1 VYAREVAIRAP
12 HFVFYVLAQLRAQY
26 GDTAVETG
34 GLTVRTTLDYN
45 KQTTAQDLV
54 TNRVAAL
61 QSHHV
66 TNGALISLDPTNGD
80 ILAMVGS
87 IGYGTPGF
95 GSVNV
100 TTSNRQPGSSFKP
113 LAYVTAFKKGW
124 NGATIV
130 DDAPLRIPQTDG
142 TVYEPKN
149 YDLQWHGRLTLRK
162 ALDNSLNIPAIKV
175 IQYAS
180 IHDTIATAKD
190 LGITS
195 LNDESRFGVSLV
207 LGSGEVSPLQ
217 MAGAYGTF
225 ANQGNYV
232 PPRAIIEIKDR
243 YDNIT
248 YTAPNPTSTNA
259 LDSRLA
265 YMITNILAD
274 DSSRQPE
281 FPAGGPLKLS
291 RPAAAKTGTT
301 NDFRDNWTVGY
312 TPQLVTAV
320 WVGNNDNSAMTG
332 VDGIT
337 GAAPIWHD
345 YMEAALASEPVKN
358 FELPAGL
365 TIASICP
372 DGSLAEGFNTGIT
385 EVFLNEALP
394 TTRCHAQK
402 SEDKTED
409 PGQTDPGP
417 ISFLTRGRGRLNRL
431 Q

>member
-1 VYAREVAIRAP
+1 VFAEAKPFVPGGYANAERNENGPGPRLDPNTGQFTIARLIPDASYDVTFRGFSEFGRESQAKGLRTYAPVVLGGVRVAPGEIVDLGTVDLSQGGTLAGTVTDTDGAPLANIR
-12 HFVFYVLAQLRAQY
+12 L
-26 GDTAVETG
+26 TAVPALTNGEDRHNFEIETFTDEQG
-34 GLTVRTTLDYN
+34 HYEFHGVDRNQRYYDVIASPRFRSGDVFGQLAGTKYAEERVRMIDVNNPLKITGIDFALT
-45 KQTTAQDLV
+45 
-54 TNRVAAL
+54 AA
-61 QSHHV
+61 S
-66 TNGALISLDPTNGD
+66 GALIGTIRTVDGGTLVPAFENGNNQAGVRGANIVLHFDGAVLDDNPLGE
-80 ILAMVGS
+80 IQE
-87 IGYGTPGF
+87 
-95 GSVNV
+95 
-100 TTSNRQPGSSFKP
+100 TTSP
-113 LAYVTAFKKGW
+113 
-124 NGATIV
+124 
-130 DDAPLRIPQTDG
+130 DG
-142 TVYEPKN
+142 TFRIDGLKP
-149 YDLQWHGRLTLRK
+149 
-162 ALDNSLNIPAIKV
+162 
-175 IQYAS
+175 
-180 IHDTIATAKD
+180 
-190 LGITS
+190 
-195 LNDESRFGVSLV
+195 
-207 LGSGEVSPLQ
+207 
-217 MAGAYGTF
+217 GAYTF
-225 ANQGNYV
+225 RGIASGYS
-232 PPRAIIEIKDR
+232 
-243 YDNIT
+243 
-248 YTAPNPTSTNA
+248 TA
-259 LDSRLA
+259 
-265 YMITNILAD
+265 
-274 DSSRQPE
+274 
-281 FPAGGPLKLS
+281 LKKIVV
-291 RPAAAKTGTT
+291 AKTGTT

>member
-1 VYAREVAIRAP
+1 
-12 HFVFYVLAQLRAQY
+12 
-26 GDTAVETG
+26 
-34 GLTVRTTLDYN
+34 
-45 KQTTAQDLV
+45 
-54 TNRVAAL
+54 
-61 QSHHV
+61 
-66 TNGALISLDPTNGD
+66 
-80 ILAMVGS
+80 
-87 IGYGTPGF
+87 
-95 GSVNV
+95 
-100 TTSNRQPGSSFKP
+100 
-113 LAYVTAFKKGW
+113 
-124 NGATIV
+124 
-130 DDAPLRIPQTDG
+130 
-142 TVYEPKN
+142 
-149 YDLQWHGRLTLRK
+149 
-162 ALDNSLNIPAIKV
+162 
-175 IQYAS
+175 
-180 IHDTIATAKD
+180 
-190 LGITS
+190 
-195 LNDESRFGVSLV
+195 
-207 LGSGEVSPLQ
+207 